1 MDKNSETHSHGTKM
15 VCVLMLFTFDIS
27 KQKFRYQQEGVSMK
41 IEVASRF
48 EKSNRLYQQG
58 AIGPLF
64 LGGKEGVWAHS
75 AQEILRFQ
83 SPKM

>member
-1 MDKNSETHSHGTKM
+1 
-15 VCVLMLFTFDIS
+15 MLFTFDIS

-64 LGGKEGVWAHS
+64 LGGK
-75 AQEILRFQ
+75 
-83 SPKM
+83 